1 MPNPIPREIPIQLL
15 GFSQVAKARLDETD
29 RKTAK
34 DVVENGERLETLSY
48 SAP

>member
-1 MPNPIPREIPIQLL
+1 MPNPSPGEILIQLL
-15 GFSQVAKARLDETD
+15 GFSQVAKAQLEAAD

-48 SAP
+48 SAL

>member
-1 MPNPIPREIPIQLL
+1 ML
-15 GFSQVAKARLDETD
+15 GPKTETDLEKKPKVAKAQLEAAD

-48 SAP
+48 SAL